1 MATINNS
8 RDLSTASQ
16 NERWVGRANWKA
28 RERREALCD
37 QEAMFT
43 IRERGEDQ
51 GKGSRI
57 EKKIL
62 LK

>member
-37 QEAMFT
+37 QEATFT
-43 IRERGEDQ
+43 IREREA
-51 GKGSRI
+51 KI
-57 EKKIL
+57 KEKVL
-62 LK
+62 E